1 MSKVVIFE
9 NRNNHSAAIDIGS
22 RMIYVSCDGVNAES
36 FTSFTGG
43 YRECIE
49 YLKKHL
55 VQRVCMEAT
64 GIYWIALYEMLEQ
77 AGFEVCLVNPKEV
90 KQVKGRKTDVKDCC
104 WIQKV
109 FSAGLLRKSFIPA
122 GILKELRLLVRERE
136 DIIEMGS
143 TYVNKMQKCL
153 DLMNIKL
160 TPVLSQIQ
168 GSSGLAMI
176 EAIVKGE
183 RDPAVLLSL
192 CHKTIRQNKSEDI
205 LKALDGHYNES
216 FLFLLEQNLKMWKI
230 HQEHLATI
238 DQKIE
243 DLLLRL
249 SSGKPEIKSIRK
261 PKAIRH
267 HKPKINDLHQHLLNI
282 YGVDANCLPGIT
294 DYTLL
299 RLLGEVGTDMGRFPT
314 VKHFV
319 SWCQLSPSHS
329 QSGKSQRRVKGRNGS
344 KAGQIFRVIAQ
355 AILNSKN
362 IAIGS
367 FMRKLR
373 GRKDSRIAI
382 KAGARKIAIAF
393 YNLLTKGEAYVEQ
406 GVRCYEERVLHKER
420 LLLAKLAKKH
430 NLQLT
435 QCQQLI

>member
-143 TYVNKMQKCL
+143 TYVNKMQK
-153 DLMNIKL
+153 N
-160 TPVLSQIQ
+160 
-168 GSSGLAMI
+168 
-176 EAIVKGE
+176 
-183 RDPAVLLSL
+183 
-192 CHKTIRQNKSEDI
+192 
-205 LKALDGHYNES
+205 
-216 FLFLLEQNLKMWKI
+216 
-230 HQEHLATI
+230 
-238 DQKIE
+238 
-243 DLLLRL
+243 
-249 SSGKPEIKSIRK
+249 
-261 PKAIRH
+261 
-267 HKPKINDLHQHLLNI
+267 
-282 YGVDANCLPGIT
+282 
-294 DYTLL
+294 
-299 RLLGEVGTDMGRFPT
+299 
-314 VKHFV
+314 
-319 SWCQLSPSHS
+319 
-329 QSGKSQRRVKGRNGS
+329 
-344 KAGQIFRVIAQ
+344 
-355 AILNSKN
+355 
-362 IAIGS
+362 
-367 FMRKLR
+367 
-373 GRKDSRIAI
+373 
-382 KAGARKIAIAF
+382 
-393 YNLLTKGEAYVEQ
+393 VE
-406 GVRCYEERVLHKER
+406 
-420 LLLAKLAKKH
+420 KKK
-430 NLQLT
+430 
-435 QCQQLI
+435 C